1 MKLSII
7 TTVYKAE
14 QDLPRLLESMM
25 AQKSPE
31 LEFFLIDNGSPD
43 RCGEICREY
52 AAKDPRFTVY
62 TLEENIGYIRARN
75 LGIEVCDGDYIGF
88 CDSDDYL
95 EPGGY
100 DRAIARIKET
110 DCDFSATAFK
120 TVAADWAR
128 VDLLPFAPG
137 LYEGEGIREPLL
149 PQLFGHLTGRP
160 MLQGF
165 MWKHILRRGIVM
177 ANGIRFHEPL
187 KPYEDQL
194 FNIDVMKRSRRVC
207 IDDSVI
213 YNYIVNP
220 QSITAKLV
228 EHFDAEAEW
237 QRIKGLY
244 EQKLRRCE
252 NAQQHTALCNQ
263 AVWYIYIMALNMV
276 KCKALSHGESLRLLR
291 RFAEGDTIREICRDA
306 RVCGK
311 LQNFVRLCLYRG
323 WHGLLLRTIGAALKL
338 RRS

>member
-1 MKLSII
+1 MEK
-7 TTVYKAE
+7 
-14 QDLPRLLESMM
+14 
-25 AQKSPE
+25 
-31 LEFFLIDNGSPD
+31 
-43 RCGEICREY
+43 
-52 AAKDPRFTVY
+52 
-62 TLEENIGYIRARN
+62 
-75 LGIEVCDGDYIGF
+75 
-88 CDSDDYL
+88 
-95 EPGGY
+95 
-100 DRAIARIKET
+100 IKET
-110 DCDFSATAFK
+110 DCDFYATAFK

-137 LYEGEGIREPLL
+137 LYEGEGIRETLL
-149 PQLFGHLTGRP
+149 PQLFGHLNSRP

-263 AVWYIYIMALNMV
+263 AVWYLYIMALNMV